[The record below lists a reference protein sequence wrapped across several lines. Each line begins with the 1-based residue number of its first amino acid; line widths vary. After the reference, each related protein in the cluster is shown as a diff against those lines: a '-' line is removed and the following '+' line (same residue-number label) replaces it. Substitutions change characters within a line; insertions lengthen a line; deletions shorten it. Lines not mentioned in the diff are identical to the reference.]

1 MKHLTD
7 LAVGAMLLAGFAII
21 LTLVY
26 LIDHDTFPP
35 KDHDDRE

>member
-1 MKHLTD
+1 MKWLSD
-7 LAVGAMLLAGFAII
+7 LAIGAMMLAGFAII

-35 KDHDDRE
+35 NDDHD